1 MGDDDGHLAVLIL
14 LLGVTLFVNA
24 YILAWWG
31 FGLPL
36 ERAVTS
42 VPVLVQLL
50 VGAILVLS
58 ALAMVVESSHITNF
72 LIVAFSVG
80 ILAILVL
87 ASLGV
92 MRLTLQ
98 FIVPG

>member
-1 MGDDDGHLAVLIL
+1 MDFEDSPLALLTL

-42 VPVLVQLL
+42 VPILVQLL
-50 VGAILVLS
+50 VGVILVLS
-58 ALAMVVESSHITNF
+58 AFAMIVESSHITNF
-72 LIVAFSVG
+72 LIVMFSVG

-87 ASLGV
+87 ATLGV

-98 FIVPG
+98 FVVP